1 VQRFHLVQE
10 SLAAAGITP
19 GGKAPA
25 SDFIAAIKQGCGV
38 SPQLACHSGSS
49 DAEEVGIPDCLHII
63 CSGFKNSNLSN
74 LLLKLSLMLTNS
86 SCPDSG
92 G

>member
-1 VQRFHLVQE
+1 MQE

-38 SPQLACHSGSS
+38 SPQLACHYGSS
-49 DAEEVGIPDCLHII
+49 DAEEVGIPDCITHH
-63 CSGFKNSNLSN
+63 
-74 LLLKLSLMLTNS
+74 LLQFRRLETEQPAPELVSRVELSLPRL
-86 SCPDSG
+86 
-92 G
+92 